1 LQFFSLCF
9 ALFTFSFLNI
19 TYMNWHLL
27 PVQEVLRVTGSTTE
41 GITDMIA
48 QTRLQEY
55 GNNELQEAKKKSP
68 VMMFLRQFADVMIL
82 VLVAAAL
89 ISGLIGDVKD
99 TIVIIAIV
107 ILNAIIGFIQE
118 YRAEKA
124 MESLKKMAAPFA
136 SVIRNRKYVSVAA
149 SQLVPGDIVL
159 LEAGNMV
166 PADLRL
172 IETNSLKIDEAS
184 LTGESHSIEKI
195 IHELQGED
203 LTVGDRVNL
212 AFKGTYVTYG
222 RGKGVV
228 VSTGMNTELGQ
239 IARMLQEKE
248 TSTPL
253 QIRMTD
259 FSKKLSVFIIL
270 LCGLLFLV
278 GYLRGEDWL
287 KMLLTALSLAVAAIP
302 EALPAVITVALA
314 FGAKRLVRN
323 NALARRLH
331 AVETLGSVTYIC
343 TDKTGTLTQNKM
355 TVMQT
360 WQPQTVSTVNLGPD
374 LLTAIM
380 LNHDV
385 KKVNDAFAG
394 DPTEIAL
401 IEFGVNKGVSIDE
414 AAEMYPRVNEIPFD
428 SDRKCMTTIHTAGNR
443 YLVITKGATESV
455 LQRCLPIANEYENVL
470 TQANAM
476 AAKGMRVIAY
486 AMKWIQQLPESIDPD
501 TIEAELECT
510 GLAAMIDPPRPE
522 VTAAIAECKTAGIQ
536 TVMIT
541 GDHPITAEVIA
552 REIGILQHTG
562 DKIITGSELNKMS
575 DDAFADEVEHI
586 RVYARVSPEQKLDIV
601 KALQKK
607 NHFVSMTG
615 DGVNDAP
622 ALKKANIGVAMGITG
637 TDVSKE
643 AAHMILL
650 DDNFATIVK
659 AVREG
664 RRIFDNIRKFIK
676 YIMTGNSAEIWS
688 IMLAPLLGL
697 PIPLLPIHILWI
709 NLVTDGF
716 PALALAAE
724 PEEKQIM
731 KRAPRKP
738 KESIFSGGVGYHIIW
753 VGFLIGM
760 LTLGTQAFE
769 IYSGNSHWQT
779 IVFTVLCLA
788 QMWHVLAIR
797 SERESLFLQ
806 GLLSNK
812 PLLGAVLLTFVL
824 QLCTIYVPSLN
835 IFFNTQPLTWDELLL
850 AIGISSIVFVAVEV
864 EKWWKRRHSQS
875 VGNDN

>member
-1 LQFFSLCF
+1 
-9 ALFTFSFLNI
+9 
-19 TYMNWHLL
+19 MNWHLL
-27 PVQEVLRVTGSTTE
+27 SVNEVLNVTGSNAN
-41 GITDMIA
+41 GITDMVA

-55 GNNELQEAKKKSP
+55 GPNELQQAKKRSP
-68 VMMFLRQFADVMIL
+68 FMMFVRQFMDVMIL

-107 ILNAIIGFIQE
+107 ILNAVIGFIQE

-136 SVIRNRKYVSVAA
+136 NVIRNKQFESIPA
-149 SQLVPGDIVL
+149 SQLVPGDVVL

-166 PADLRL
+166 PADLRI

-184 LTGESHSIEKI
+184 LTGESHNIEKI
-195 IHELQGED
+195 IYELQGED
-203 LTVGDRVNL
+203 FSIGDRVNL

-228 VSTGMNTELGQ
+228 VATGMNTELGQ

-248 TSTPL
+248 SATPL
-253 QIRMTD
+253 QVRMTD
-259 FSKKLSVFIIL
+259 FSKKLSVFILL

-302 EALPAVITVALA
+302 EALPAVITIALA
-314 FGAKRLVRN
+314 FGAKRLVQN

-355 TVMQT
+355 TVIET
-360 WQPQTVSTVNLGPD
+360 WEPSSSSFKINNSHT
-374 LLTAIM
+374 LLTGMM

-385 KKVNDAFAG
+385 KENSNAFAG

-401 IEFGVNKGVSIDE
+401 VEYGIKNGMDISTV
-414 AAEMYPRVNEIPFD
+414 AEMYPRVAEIPFD
-428 SDRKCMTTIHTAGNR
+428 SDRKLMTTIHNAGNK
-443 YLVITKGATESV
+443 YLLITKGATEAI
-455 LQRCLPIANEYENVL
+455 LQRSIETTDGIINEANN
-470 TQANAM
+470 M
-476 AAKGMRVIAY
+476 AAKGMRVIAFG
-486 AMKWIQQLPESIDPD
+486 MKWIDQLPKEFNADA
-501 TIEAELECT
+501 IETNLHCI
-510 GLAAMIDPPRPE
+510 GLTAMIDPPRPE
-522 VTAAIAECKTAGIQ
+522 VSAAIAECKTAGIQ
-536 TVMIT
+536 PVMIT

-552 REIGILQHTG
+552 REIGILHRKD

-575 DDAFADEVEHI
+575 DESFAEEVEHI

-716 PALALAAE
+716 PALALAVE

-731 KRAPRKP
+731 QRPPRHP
-738 KESIFSGGVGYHIIW
+738 KESIFSGGMGYHIIW
-753 VGFLIGM
+753 VGFLIGL

-769 IYSGNSHWQT
+769 IYTGNSHWQT

-797 SERESLFLQ
+797 SERESLFAQ
-806 GLLSNK
+806 GIFSNK
-812 PLLGAVLLTFVL
+812 LLLGAVLLTFIL
-824 QLCTIYVPSLN
+824 QMCTIYVPVLN
-835 IFFNTQPLTWDELLL
+835 TFFNTQPLTWDELLL
-850 AIGISSIVFVAVEV
+850 AIGVSSIVFIAVEI
-864 EKWWKRRHSQS
+864 EKWWKRKNR
-875 VGNDN
+875 

>member
-1 LQFFSLCF
+1 
-9 ALFTFSFLNI
+9 
-19 TYMNWHLL
+19 MNWHLV
-27 PVQEVLRVTGSTTE
+27 PVQEVLNVTGSTAT
-41 GITDMIA
+41 GITDMMA
-48 QTRLQEY
+48 QARLQEY
-55 GNNELQEAKKKSP
+55 GANELQAAKKKSP
-68 VMMFLRQFADVMIL
+68 FMMFVRQFMDVMIL

-89 ISGLIGDVKD
+89 ISSLIGDVKD

-136 SVIRNRKYVSVAA
+136 SVLRNNSLVSIPA
-149 SQLVPGDIVL
+149 SQIVPGDVVL
-159 LEAGNMV
+159 LEAGNIV

-172 IETNSLKIDEAS
+172 IETHSLKIDEAS
-184 LTGESHSIEKI
+184 LTGESQNIEKI
-195 IHELQGED
+195 IHELQGD
-203 LTVGDRVNL
+203 DVSIGDRINL
-212 AFKGTYVTYG
+212 AFKGTFVTYG

-228 VSTGMNTELGQ
+228 VATGMNTELGQ
-239 IARMLQEKE
+239 IARMLQEGE
-248 TSTPL
+248 SATPL
-253 QIRMTD
+253 QVRMTD
-259 FSKKLSVFIIL
+259 FSKKLSVFILL

-302 EALPAVITVALA
+302 EALPAVITIALA
-314 FGAKRLVRN
+314 FGAKRLAKN

-355 TVMQT
+355 TVQEIWEPAT
-360 WQPQTVSTVNLGPD
+360 
-374 LLTAIM
+374 TAFHLQNGHTLFTAMM
-380 LNHDV
+380 LNQDV
-385 KKVNDAFAG
+385 KKINDQFTG

-401 IEFGVNKGVSIDE
+401 VEYGIKNGMNTATI
-414 AAEMYPRVNEIPFD
+414 AEMFPRAGELPFD
-428 SDRKCMTTIHTAGNR
+428 SDRKLMTTIHTAGNR
-443 YLVITKGATESV
+443 YLVITKGATESLLKKCIDADEV
-455 LQRCLPIANEYENVL
+455 VITEANK
-470 TQANAM
+470 M

-486 AMKWIQQLPESIDPD
+486 GMKWIEQLPD
-501 TIEAELECT
+501 ELKEEEMEQGLFFT
-510 GLAAMIDPPRPE
+510 GLTAMIDPPRPE

-552 REIGILQHTG
+552 KEIGILHR
-562 DKIITGSELNKMS
+562 KEERIITGAELNSMS
-575 DDAFADEVEHI
+575 DEAFADEVEKI

-731 KRAPRKP
+731 QRPPRHP
-738 KESIFSGGVGYHIIW
+738 KESIFSGGMGYHILW
-753 VGFLIGM
+753 VGFLIGV
-760 LTLGTQAFE
+760 LTLCTQAFE
-769 IYSGNSHWQT
+769 IYTGNTHWQT

-797 SERESLFLQ
+797 SDRASLFTQ
-806 GLLSNK
+806 GLFSNK
-812 PLLGAVLLTFVL
+812 LLLGAVLLTFIL
-824 QLCTIYVPSLN
+824 QLCTIYVPVMN
-835 IFFNTQPLTWDELLL
+835 TFFNTQPLTWDELLL
-850 AIGISSIVFVAVEV
+850 AIGISSIVFVAVEI
-864 EKWWKRRHSQS
+864 EKWWKRRKKV
-875 VGNDN
+875 VGVAE

>member
-1 LQFFSLCF
+1 
-9 ALFTFSFLNI
+9 
-19 TYMNWHLL
+19 MNWHILSA
-27 PVQEVLRVTGSTTE
+27 PEVITVTGSSNE
-41 GITDMIA
+41 GLTDMMA
-48 QTRLQEY
+48 QTRLQEH
-55 GNNELQEAKKKSP
+55 GPNELQEAKKKSAF
-68 VMMFLRQFADVMIL
+68 MMLVRQFMDVMIV
-82 VLVAAAL
+82 VLMVAAV

-136 SVIRNRKYVSVAA
+136 SVIRNGQFTSIPA
-149 SQLVPGDIVL
+149 SQIVPGDIVV
-159 LEAGNMV
+159 LEAGNLV

-172 IETNSLKIDEAS
+172 IETNALKIDEAS

-195 IHELQGED
+195 THSLQGND
-203 LTVGDRVNL
+203 LSLGDRVNL

-228 VSTGMNTELGQ
+228 VATGMNTELGQ
-239 IARMLQEKE
+239 IARMLQEHE
-248 TSTPL
+248 TATPL
-253 QIRMTD
+253 QVRMTD
-259 FSKKLSVFIIL
+259 FSKKLSVFILL

-302 EALPAVITVALA
+302 EALPAVITIALA
-314 FGAKRLVRN
+314 FGAKRLVKN

-355 TVMQT
+355 TVLQT
-360 WQPQTVSTVNLGPD
+360 WQPSSSAFLLNSSSP
-374 LLTAIM
+374 LLTAM
-380 LNHDV
+380 LLNHDV
-385 KKVNDAFAG
+385 KKGSEGMTG

-401 IEFGVNKGVSIDE
+401 VEFGVNSGMNADRVV
-414 AAEMYPRVNEIPFD
+414 EMYPRVAELPFD
-428 SDRKCMTTIHTAGNR
+428 SDRKLMTTVHKAGER
-443 YLVITKGATESV
+443 FLVVTKGAVEAV
-455 LQRCLPIANEYENVL
+455 MQRCVETNDDVLNKAN
-470 TQANAM
+470 QM
-476 AAKGMRVIAY
+476 AAKGMRVLAY
-486 AMKWIQQLPESIDPD
+486 GMKWMDALADEGSESVYE
-501 TIEAELECT
+501 TALSCT

-536 TVMIT
+536 PVMIT

-552 REIGILQHTG
+552 REIGILQQ
-562 DKIITGSELNKMS
+562 KNEQIITGSELSKMS
-575 DDAFADEVEHI
+575 DEAFAEQVEHI

-688 IMLAPLLGL
+688 IMLAPLMGL

-731 KRAPRKP
+731 QRQPRHP
-738 KESIFSGGVGYHIIW
+738 RESIFSGGMGYHIIW
-753 VGFLIGM
+753 VGFLIGL

-769 IYSGNSHWQT
+769 IYTGNTHWQT

-797 SERESLFLQ
+797 SERESLFTQ
-806 GLLSNK
+806 GVFTNK
-812 PLLGAVLLTFVL
+812 LLLGAVLLTFVL
-824 QLCTIYVPSLN
+824 QLCTIYVPVLN
-835 IFFNTQPLTWDELLL
+835 SFFNTQPLTWDELLL
-850 AIGISSIVFVAVEV
+850 AIGISSLVFVAVEV
-864 EKWWKRRHSQS
+864 EKWLKRKK
-875 VGNDN
+875 NT

>member
-1 LQFFSLCF
+1 
-9 ALFTFSFLNI
+9 
-19 TYMNWHLL
+19 
-27 PVQEVLRVTGSTTE
+27 
-41 GITDMIA
+41 
-48 QTRLQEY
+48 
-55 GNNELQEAKKKSP
+55 
-68 VMMFLRQFADVMIL
+68 MMFVRQFMDVMIL

-107 ILNAIIGFIQE
+107 ILNAVIGFIQE

-136 SVIRNRKYVSVAA
+136 NVIRNKQFISIPATE
-149 SQLVPGDIVL
+149 LVPGDIVL

-166 PADLRL
+166 PADLRI

-184 LTGESHSIEKI
+184 LTGESHNIEKI
-195 IHELQGED
+195 IHVLQGED
-203 LTVGDRVNL
+203 VSIGDRVNL

-228 VSTGMNTELGQ
+228 VATGMNTELGQ

-248 TSTPL
+248 SATPL
-253 QIRMTD
+253 QVRMTD
-259 FSKKLSVFIIL
+259 FSKKLSVFILL

-302 EALPAVITVALA
+302 EALPAVITIALA

-355 TVMQT
+355 TVIET
-360 WQPQTVSTVNLGPD
+360 WEPSSSSFKIHNGHT
-374 LLTAIM
+374 LLTGMM

-385 KKVNDAFAG
+385 KENSDTFTG
-394 DPTEIAL
+394 DPTEIAMVEYG
-401 IEFGVNKGVSIDE
+401 IKNGMDISTV
-414 AAEMYPRVNEIPFD
+414 AEMYPRVAEIPFD
-428 SDRKCMTTIHTAGNR
+428 SDRKLMTTIHNAGNK
-443 YLVITKGATESV
+443 YLLITKGATEAI
-455 LQRCLPIANEYENVL
+455 LQRSIETTDGIINEANK
-470 TQANAM
+470 M
-476 AAKGMRVIAY
+476 AAKGMRVIAFG
-486 AMKWIQQLPESIDPD
+486 MKWIDKLPEEVDER
-501 TIEAELECT
+501 IEAELQCT

-522 VTAAIAECKTAGIQ
+522 VSAAIAECKTAGIQ
-536 TVMIT
+536 PVMIT

-552 REIGILQHTG
+552 REIGILHRKD

-575 DDAFADEVEHI
+575 DESFAEEVEHI

-607 NHFVSMTG
+607 HHFVSMTG

-731 KRAPRKP
+731 QRPPRHP
-738 KESIFSGGVGYHIIW
+738 KESIFSGGMGYHIIW
-753 VGFLIGM
+753 VGFLIGL

-769 IYSGNSHWQT
+769 IYTGNTHWQT

-797 SERESLFLQ
+797 SDRESLFSQ
-806 GLLSNK
+806 GIFTNKLL
-812 PLLGAVLLTFVL
+812 LAAVLLTFLL
-824 QLCTIYVPSLN
+824 QLCTIYVPVLN
-835 IFFNTQPLTWDELLL
+835 TFFNTQPLTWDELLL
-850 AIGISSIVFVAVEV
+850 AIGVSSVVFVAVEV
-864 EKWWKRRHSQS
+864 EKWWKRRKK
-875 VGNDN
+875 

>member
-1 LQFFSLCF
+1 
-9 ALFTFSFLNI
+9 
-19 TYMNWHLL
+19 MNWHLL
-27 PVQEVLRVTGSTTE
+27 SVNEVLNVTGSNAN
-41 GITDMIA
+41 GITDMVA

-55 GNNELQEAKKKSP
+55 GPNELQQAKKRSP
-68 VMMFLRQFADVMIL
+68 FMMFVRQFMDVMIL

-107 ILNAIIGFIQE
+107 ILNAVIGFIQE

-136 SVIRNRKYVSVAA
+136 NVIRNKQFESIPA
-149 SQLVPGDIVL
+149 SQLVPGDVVL

-166 PADLRL
+166 PADLRI

-184 LTGESHSIEKI
+184 LTGESHNIEKI

-203 LTVGDRVNL
+203 FSIGDRVNL

-228 VSTGMNTELGQ
+228 VATGMNTELGQ

-248 TSTPL
+248 SATPL
-253 QIRMTD
+253 QVRMTD
-259 FSKKLSVFIIL
+259 FSKKLSVFILL

-302 EALPAVITVALA
+302 EALPAVITIALA
-314 FGAKRLVRN
+314 FGAKRLVQN

-355 TVMQT
+355 TVIET
-360 WQPQTVSTVNLGPD
+360 WEPSSSSFKINNGHT
-374 LLTAIM
+374 LLTGMM

-385 KKVNDAFAG
+385 KENSNAFAG

-401 IEFGVNKGVSIDE
+401 VEYGIKNGMDISTV
-414 AAEMYPRVNEIPFD
+414 AEMYPRVAEIPFD
-428 SDRKCMTTIHTAGNR
+428 SDRKLMTTIHNAGNK
-443 YLVITKGATESV
+443 YLLITKGATEAI
-455 LQRCLPIANEYENVL
+455 LQRSIETTDGIINEANK
-470 TQANAM
+470 M
-476 AAKGMRVIAY
+476 AAKGMRVIAFG
-486 AMKWIQQLPESIDPD
+486 MKWIDQLPNEFNADV
-501 TIEAELECT
+501 IETDLHCI
-510 GLAAMIDPPRPE
+510 GLTAMIDPPRPE
-522 VTAAIAECKTAGIQ
+522 VSAAIAECKTAGIQ
-536 TVMIT
+536 PVMIT

-552 REIGILQHTG
+552 REIGILHRKD

-575 DDAFADEVEHI
+575 DESFAEEVEHI

-716 PALALAAE
+716 PALALAVE

-731 KRAPRKP
+731 QRPPRHP
-738 KESIFSGGVGYHIIW
+738 KESIFSGGMGYHIIW
-753 VGFLIGM
+753 VGFLIGL

-769 IYSGNSHWQT
+769 IYTGNSHWQT

-797 SERESLFLQ
+797 SERESLFAQ
-806 GLLSNK
+806 GIFSNK
-812 PLLGAVLLTFVL
+812 LLLGAVLLTFIL
-824 QLCTIYVPSLN
+824 QMCTIYVPVLN
-835 IFFNTQPLTWDELLL
+835 TFFNTQPLTWDELLL
-850 AIGISSIVFVAVEV
+850 AIGVSSIVFIAVEI
-864 EKWWKRRHSQS
+864 EKWWKRKNR
-875 VGNDN
+875 

>member
-1 LQFFSLCF
+1 
-9 ALFTFSFLNI
+9 
-19 TYMNWHLL
+19 MNWHLL
-27 PVQEVLRVTGSTTE
+27 SVNEVLNVTGSNE
-41 GITDMIA
+41 HGITDMVA

-55 GNNELQEAKKKSP
+55 GPNELQQAKRRSP
-68 VMMFLRQFADVMIL
+68 FMMFVRQFMDVMIL

-99 TIVIIAIV
+99 TVVIISIV

-136 SVIRNRKYVSVAA
+136 NVMRNKQFVSIPAVE
-149 SQLVPGDIVL
+149 LVPGDVVL

-166 PADLRL
+166 PADLRI

-184 LTGESHSIEKI
+184 LTGESHNIEKI

-203 LTVGDRVNL
+203 FSIGDRVNL

-228 VSTGMNTELGQ
+228 VATGMNTELGQ

-248 TSTPL
+248 SATPL
-253 QIRMTD
+253 QVRMTD
-259 FSKKLSVFIIL
+259 FSKKLSVFILL

-302 EALPAVITVALA
+302 EALPAVITIALA

-355 TVMQT
+355 TVIGT
-360 WQPQTVSTVNLGPD
+360 WEPSSFSFKINNGHTLFTGM
-374 LLTAIM
+374 M

-385 KKVNDAFAG
+385 KVNNDVFAG

-401 IEFGVNKGVSIDE
+401 VEYGIKKGMDVS
-414 AAEMYPRVNEIPFD
+414 AVAEMYPRVAEIPFD
-428 SDRKCMTTIHTAGNR
+428 SDRKLMTTIHSAGNK
-443 YLVITKGATESV
+443 YLMITKGATEAI
-455 LQRCLPIANEYENVL
+455 LQRSINAADHIIDEANK
-470 TQANAM
+470 M
-476 AAKGMRVIAY
+476 ATKGMRVIAFG
-486 AMKWIQQLPESIDPD
+486 MKWISELPKEVDE
-501 TIEAELECT
+501 TIEAELQCT

-522 VTAAIAECKTAGIQ
+522 VSAAIAECKTAGIQ

-541 GDHPITAEVIA
+541 GDHPLTAEVIA
-552 REIGILQHTG
+552 REIGILHRKD

-575 DDAFADEVEHI
+575 DESFAEEVEHI

-731 KRAPRKP
+731 QRPPRHP
-738 KESIFSGGVGYHIIW
+738 KESIFSGGMGYHIIW
-753 VGFLIGM
+753 VGFLIGL

-769 IYSGNSHWQT
+769 IYTGNSHWQT

-797 SERESLFLQ
+797 SDRESLFAQ
-806 GLLSNK
+806 GIFSNK
-812 PLLGAVLLTFVL
+812 LLLGAVLLTFIL
-824 QLCTIYVPSLN
+824 QMCTIYVPVLN
-835 IFFNTQPLTWDELLL
+835 TFFNTQPLTWDELLL
-850 AIGISSIVFVAVEV
+850 AIGVSSIVFIAVEV
-864 EKWWKRRHSQS
+864 EKWWKRR
-875 VGNDN
+875 NR

>member
-1 LQFFSLCF
+1 
-9 ALFTFSFLNI
+9 
-19 TYMNWHLL
+19 MNWHLL
-27 PVQEVLRVTGSTTE
+27 PVQEVLNVTGSTAT
-41 GITDMIA
+41 GITDMMA

-55 GNNELQEAKKKSP
+55 GANELQAAKKKSP
-68 VMMFLRQFADVMIL
+68 FMMFVRQFMDVMIL

-89 ISGLIGDVKD
+89 ISSLIGDVKD

-136 SVIRNRKYVSVAA
+136 SVLRNNSLVSIPA
-149 SQLVPGDIVL
+149 SQIVPGDVVL
-159 LEAGNMV
+159 LEAGNIV

-172 IETNSLKIDEAS
+172 IETHSLKIDEAS
-184 LTGESHSIEKI
+184 LTGESQNIEKI
-195 IHELQGED
+195 IHELQGD
-203 LTVGDRVNL
+203 DVSIGDRINL
-212 AFKGTYVTYG
+212 AFKGTFVTYG

-228 VSTGMNTELGQ
+228 VATGMNTELGQ
-239 IARMLQEKE
+239 IARMLQEGE
-248 TSTPL
+248 SATPL
-253 QIRMTD
+253 QVRMTD
-259 FSKKLSVFIIL
+259 FSKKLSVFILL

-302 EALPAVITVALA
+302 EALPAVITIALA
-314 FGAKRLVRN
+314 FGAKRLAKN

-355 TVMQT
+355 TVQEIWEPAT
-360 WQPQTVSTVNLGPD
+360 
-374 LLTAIM
+374 TAFHLQNGHTLFTAMM
-380 LNHDV
+380 LNQDV
-385 KKVNDAFAG
+385 KKINDQFTG

-401 IEFGVNKGVSIDE
+401 VEYGIKNGMNTATI
-414 AAEMYPRVNEIPFD
+414 AEMFPRAGELPFD
-428 SDRKCMTTIHTAGNR
+428 SDRKLMTTIHTAGNR
-443 YLVITKGATESV
+443 YLVITKGATESLLKKCIDADEV
-455 LQRCLPIANEYENVL
+455 VITEANK
-470 TQANAM
+470 M

-486 AMKWIQQLPESIDPD
+486 GMKWIEQLPD
-501 TIEAELECT
+501 ELKEEEMEQGLFFT
-510 GLAAMIDPPRPE
+510 GLTAMIDPPRPE

-552 REIGILQHTG
+552 KEIGILHR
-562 DKIITGSELNKMS
+562 KEERIITGAELNSMS
-575 DDAFADEVEHI
+575 DEAFADEVEKI

-731 KRAPRKP
+731 ERPPRAP
-738 KESIFSGGVGYHIIW
+738 KESIFSGGMGYHILW
-753 VGFLIGM
+753 VGFLIGV
-760 LTLGTQAFE
+760 LTLCTQAFE
-769 IYSGNSHWQT
+769 IYTGNTHWQT

-797 SERESLFLQ
+797 SDRASLFTQ
-806 GLLSNK
+806 GLFSNK
-812 PLLGAVLLTFVL
+812 LLLGAVLLTFIL
-824 QLCTIYVPSLN
+824 QLCTIYVPVMN
-835 IFFNTQPLTWDELLL
+835 TFFNTQPLTWDELLL
-850 AIGISSIVFVAVEV
+850 AIGISSIVFVAVEI
-864 EKWWKRRHSQS
+864 EKWWKRRKKV
-875 VGNDN
+875 VGVAE

>member
-1 LQFFSLCF
+1 
-9 ALFTFSFLNI
+9 
-19 TYMNWHLL
+19 MNWHLL
-27 PVQEVLRVTGSTTE
+27 SATEVLHVTGSNET
-41 GITDMIA
+41 GITDLVA
-48 QTRLQEY
+48 KTRLQEY
-55 GNNELQEAKKKSP
+55 GPNELQQAKKRSTL
-68 VMMFLRQFADVMIL
+68 MMFLRQFMDVMIL

-99 TIVIIAIV
+99 TVVIIAIV
-107 ILNAIIGFIQE
+107 VLNAIIGFIQE

-136 SVIRNRKYVSVAA
+136 GVLRNEQYVSIPAA
-149 SQLVPGDIVL
+149 ELVPGDVVL

-166 PADLRL
+166 PADLRI

-184 LTGESHSIEKI
+184 LTGESHTIEKI
-195 IHELQGED
+195 TLQLHGD
-203 LTVGDRVNL
+203 DVSIGDRINL

-228 VSTGMNTELGQ
+228 VATGMNTELGQ

-248 TSTPL
+248 SATPL
-253 QIRMTD
+253 QVRMTD
-259 FSKKLSVFIIL
+259 FSKKLSVFILL
-270 LCGLLFLV
+270 LCGLLFMV
-278 GYLRGEDWL
+278 GYLRGEEWL

-302 EALPAVITVALA
+302 EALPAVITIALA

-355 TVMQT
+355 TVVEVWEPPAFVFNINNHQT
-360 WQPQTVSTVNLGPD
+360 
-374 LLTAIM
+374 LLTGLM

-385 KKVNDAFAG
+385 KHNGDVITG

-401 IEFGVNKGVSIDE
+401 VEYGIANGIDHT
-414 AAEMYPRVNEIPFD
+414 AVDAMYPRVAEIPFD
-428 SDRKCMTTIHTAGNR
+428 SDRKLMSTIHRTESK
-443 YLVITKGATESV
+443 YLVVTKGATEAL
-455 LQRCLPIANEYENVL
+455 LQRCSAATEGVKEE
-470 TQANAM
+470 ADKM
-476 AAKGMRVIAY
+476 AAKGMRVIAFG
-486 AMKWIQQLPESIDPD
+486 MKWMDQLPQEMNADA
-501 TIEAELECT
+501 IETELHCV
-510 GLAAMIDPPRPE
+510 GLTAMIDPPRPE
-522 VTAAIAECKTAGIQ
+522 VTAAIAECKSAGIQ

-541 GDHPITAEVIA
+541 GDHPITASVIA
-552 REIGILQHTG
+552 TEIGILHKKD

-575 DDAFADEVEHI
+575 DESFAEEVEKI

-607 NHFVSMTG
+607 HHFVSMTG

-643 AAHMILL
+643 SAHMILL

-731 KRAPRKP
+731 QRPPRQP
-738 KESIFSGGVGYHIIW
+738 KESIFSGGMGYHIIW
-753 VGFLIGM
+753 VGFLIGL

-769 IYSGNSHWQT
+769 IYTGNSHWQT

-797 SERESLFLQ
+797 SDRESLFAQ
-806 GLLSNK
+806 GIFSNK
-812 PLLGAVLLTFVL
+812 LLLGAVLLTFVL
-824 QLCTIYVPSLN
+824 QLCTIYVPVLN
-835 IFFNTQPLTWDELLL
+835 TFFNTQPLTWDELLL
-850 AIGISSIVFVAVEV
+850 AIGISSIVFIAVEV
-864 EKWWKRRHSQS
+864 EKWWKRR
-875 VGNDN
+875 NR

>member
-1 LQFFSLCF
+1 
-9 ALFTFSFLNI
+9 
-19 TYMNWHLL
+19 MNWHLL
-27 PVQEVLRVTGSTTE
+27 PANEVLSLTGSTFS
-41 GITDMIA
+41 GLTDMTA
-48 QTRLQEY
+48 ASRLIEY
-55 GNNELQEAKKKSP
+55 GPNELQEAKKKSP
-68 VMMFLRQFADVMIL
+68 LMMFLRQFIDVMIL
-82 VLVAAAL
+82 VLVAAAV

-136 SVIRNRKYVSVAA
+136 SVIRNGQFTSIPAA
-149 SQLVPGDIVL
+149 QIVPGDIVV
-159 LEAGNMV
+159 LEAGNLV

-172 IETNSLKIDEAS
+172 IETNALKIDEAS
-184 LTGESHSIEKI
+184 LTGESHSIEKL
-195 IHELQGED
+195 IHPLHGND
-203 LTVGDRVNL
+203 LSLGDRVNL

-228 VSTGMNTELGQ
+228 VATGMNTELGQ
-239 IARMLQEKE
+239 IARMLQEHE
-248 TSTPL
+248 TATPL
-253 QIRMTD
+253 QVRMTD
-259 FSKKLSVFIIL
+259 FSKKLSVFILL

-302 EALPAVITVALA
+302 EALPAVITIALA
-314 FGAKRLVRN
+314 FGAKRLVKN

-355 TVMQT
+355 TVLQT
-360 WQPQTVSTVNLGPD
+360 WQPASTAFSLNNGSP
-374 LLTAIM
+374 LLTAM
-380 LNHDV
+380 LLNNDV
-385 KKVNDAFAG
+385 KKGTEGMTG

-401 IEFGVNKGVSIDE
+401 VEFGVNNGMNVNTV
-414 AAEMYPRVNEIPFD
+414 AEMYPRVAELPFD
-428 SDRKCMTTIHTAGNR
+428 SDRKLMTTVHKAGER
-443 YLVITKGATESV
+443 FLVITKGAVEAV
-455 LQRCLPIANEYENVL
+455 VQRCVEKNDDALNEAN
-470 TQANAM
+470 QM
-476 AAKGMRVIAY
+476 AAKGMRVLAY
-486 AMKWIQQLPESIDPD
+486 GMKWIETLPDGG
-501 TIEAELECT
+501 AETVYENELYCT
-510 GLAAMIDPPRPE
+510 GLAAMIDPPRAE
-522 VTAAIAECKTAGIQ
+522 VKAAIAECKTAGIQ
-536 TVMIT
+536 PVMIT

-552 REIGILQHTG
+552 REIGILHQKTEQ
-562 DKIITGSELNKMS
+562 IITGSELSKMS
-575 DDAFADEVEHI
+575 DEAFAEQVEHI

-688 IMLAPLLGL
+688 IMLAPLMGL

-731 KRAPRKP
+731 QRPPRHP
-738 KESIFSGGVGYHIIW
+738 KESIFSGGMGYHIIW
-753 VGFLIGM
+753 VGFLIGL

-769 IYSGNSHWQT
+769 IYNGNTHWQT

-797 SERESLFLQ
+797 SERESLFTQ
-806 GLLSNK
+806 GVFSNK
-812 PLLGAVLLTFVL
+812 LLLGAVLLTFVL
-824 QLCTIYVPSLN
+824 QLCTIYVPVLN
-835 IFFNTQPLTWDELLL
+835 TFFNTQPLTWDELLL
-850 AIGISSIVFVAVEV
+850 AIGISSLVFVAVEV
-864 EKWWKRRHSQS
+864 EKWLKRRKKT
-875 VGNDN
+875 

>member
-1 LQFFSLCF
+1 
-9 ALFTFSFLNI
+9 
-19 TYMNWHLL
+19 MNWHLL
-27 PVQEVLRVTGSTTE
+27 PVQEVLNVTGSSAT
-41 GITDMIA
+41 GITDMMA
-48 QTRLQEY
+48 QTLLQEY
-55 GNNELQEAKKKSP
+55 GANELQAAKKKSP
-68 VMMFLRQFADVMIL
+68 LMMFVRQFMDVMIL

-89 ISGLIGDVKD
+89 ISSLIGDVKD

-136 SVIRNRKYVSVAA
+136 SVLRNKEFLSIPA
-149 SQLVPGDIVL
+149 SQIVPGDVVL
-159 LEAGNMV
+159 LEAGNIV

-172 IETNSLKIDEAS
+172 LETHSLKIDEAS
-184 LTGESHSIEKI
+184 LTGESQNIEKI
-195 IHELQGED
+195 IHELHGED
-203 LTVGDRVNL
+203 VSIGDRINL
-212 AFKGTYVTYG
+212 AFKGTFVTYG

-228 VSTGMNTELGQ
+228 VATGMNTELGQ
-239 IARMLQEKE
+239 IARMLQEGE
-248 TSTPL
+248 SATPL
-253 QIRMTD
+253 QVRMTD
-259 FSKKLSVFIIL
+259 FSKKLSVFILL
-270 LCGLLFLV
+270 LCALLFLV

-302 EALPAVITVALA
+302 EALPAVITIALA
-314 FGAKRLVRN
+314 FGAKRLAKN

-355 TVMQT
+355 TVQEIWEPAT
-360 WQPQTVSTVNLGPD
+360 STFKIQNGHTLF
-374 LLTAIM
+374 TAMM

-385 KKVNDAFAG
+385 KQSNNEFTG

-401 IEFGVNKGVSIDE
+401 VEYGIKNGMNTSAI
-414 AAEMYPRVNEIPFD
+414 AEMFPRAGELPFD
-428 SDRKCMTTIHTAGNR
+428 SDRKLMTTIHTAGNR
-443 YLVITKGATESV
+443 FLVITKGATESV
-455 LQRCLPIANEYENVL
+455 LQRSISADKEILNEANK
-470 TQANAM
+470 M
-476 AAKGMRVIAY
+476 AAKGMRVIAFG
-486 AMKWIQQLPESIDPD
+486 MKWIEQLPNELKDD
-501 TIEAELECT
+501 EIEKELYCI
-510 GLAAMIDPPRPE
+510 GLTAMIDPPRPE

-552 REIGILQHTG
+552 KEIGILHRKD
-562 DKIITGSELNKMS
+562 DKVITGAELNNMS
-575 DDAFADEVEHI
+575 DEAFADEVETI

-731 KRAPRKP
+731 QRPPRHP
-738 KESIFSGGVGYHIIW
+738 KESIFSGGMGYHILW
-753 VGFLIGM
+753 VGFLIGV

-769 IYSGNSHWQT
+769 IYKGNTHWQT

-797 SERESLFLQ
+797 SDRASLFTQ

-812 PLLGAVLLTFVL
+812 LLLGAVLLTFIL
-824 QLCTIYVPSLN
+824 QLCTIYVPVMN
-835 IFFNTQPLTWDELLL
+835 KFFNTQPLTWDELLL
-850 AIGISSIVFVAVEV
+850 AIGISSIVFVAVEM
-864 EKWWKRRHSQS
+864 EKWWKRKKN
-875 VGNDN
+875 VVDADD

>member
-1 LQFFSLCF
+1 
-9 ALFTFSFLNI
+9 
-19 TYMNWHLL
+19 MNWHLL
-27 PVQEVLRVTGSTTE
+27 PAHEVIHLTGSNVN
-41 GITDMIA
+41 GLTDMA
-48 QTRLQEY
+48 AAARLQEY
-55 GNNELQEAKKKSP
+55 GPNELQEAKKKSP
-68 VMMFLRQFADVMIL
+68 LMMFVRQFLDVMIL
-82 VLVAAAL
+82 VLVAAAV

-124 MESLKKMAAPFA
+124 LESLKKMAAPFA
-136 SVIRNRKYVSVAA
+136 SVLRNGKFISVPA
-149 SQLVPGDIVL
+149 SQLVPGDVVL
-159 LEAGNMV
+159 LEAGNMI

-172 IETNSLKIDEAS
+172 TESNSLKIDEAS

-195 IHELQGED
+195 THELHGEE
-203 LTVGDRVNL
+203 LPVGDRLNL
-212 AFKGTYVTYG
+212 AFKGTSVTYG
-222 RGKGVV
+222 RGKGIVV
-228 VSTGMNTELGQ
+228 ATGMNTELGQ

-248 TSTPL
+248 SATPL
-253 QIRMTD
+253 QVRMTD
-259 FSKKLSVFIIL
+259 FSKKLSLFILL

-302 EALPAVITVALA
+302 EALPAVITIALA
-314 FGAKRLVRN
+314 FGAKRLVLN

-360 WQPQTVSTVNLGPD
+360 WQPDDKKMEIDDKDTLIAAM
-374 LLTAIM
+374 L

-385 KKVNDAFAG
+385 KQSEGKLTG

-401 IEFGVNKGVSIDE
+401 VEFALKQGMNAALLAE
-414 AAEMYPRVNEIPFD
+414 AYPRVDELPFD
-428 SDRKCMTTIHTAGNR
+428 SDRKCMTTIHAADNR
-443 YLVITKGATESV
+443 FLVITKGATESI
-455 LQRCLPIANEYENVL
+455 LQRCKQDLYDVDEVL
-470 TQANAM
+470 TQSNAM
-476 AAKGMRVIAY
+476 ARQGMRVLAY
-486 AMKWIQQLPESIDPD
+486 GMKWMNNLPEVLDEKI
-501 TIEAELECT
+501 IESELQCT

-522 VTAAIAECKTAGIQ
+522 VKAAIAECKTAGIQ
-536 TVMIT
+536 PVMIT
-541 GDHPITAEVIA
+541 GDHPVTAEVIA
-552 REIGILQHTG
+552 KEIGILQHRD
-562 DKIITGSELNKMS
+562 DKIITGVELNKLS
-575 DDAFADEVEHI
+575 DEEFSNEVERI

-607 NHFVSMTG
+607 EHFVSMTG

-643 AAHMILL
+643 ASHMILL

-688 IMLAPLLGL
+688 IMLAPLVGL

-731 KRAPRKP
+731 NRPPRQS
-738 KESIFSGGVGYHIIW
+738 KESIFSGGMGYHILW
-753 VGFLIGM
+753 VGFLIGL

-769 IYSGNSHWQT
+769 IYTGNTHWQT
-779 IVFTVLCLA
+779 IVFTVLCFA

-797 SERESLFLQ
+797 SERESLFAQ
-806 GLLSNK
+806 GIFTNK
-812 PLLGAVLLTFVL
+812 VLLGAVLLTFVL
-824 QLCTIYVPSLN
+824 QLCTIYIPVLN
-835 IFFNTQPLTWDELLL
+835 TFFNTQPLTWDELLL
-850 AIGISSIVFVAVEV
+850 AIGISSIVFVAVEA
-864 EKWWKRRHSQS
+864 EKWWKRRKLP
-875 VGNDN
+875 G

>member
-1 LQFFSLCF
+1 
-9 ALFTFSFLNI
+9 
-19 TYMNWHLL
+19 MNWHLL
-27 PVQEVLRVTGSTTE
+27 PEHEVLSLTGSNNSGLNTMT
-41 GITDMIA
+41 A
-48 QTRLQEY
+48 ASRLEEY
-55 GNNELQEAKKKSP
+55 GPNELQETKKKSP
-68 VMMFLRQFADVMIL
+68 LMMFLRQFMDVMIL
-82 VLVAAAL
+82 VLVAAAV
-89 ISGLIGDVKD
+89 ISGLIGDLKD

-107 ILNAIIGFIQE
+107 VINAIIGFIQE

-136 SVIRNRKYVSVAA
+136 NVIRNNNYISIPA
-149 SQLVPGDIVL
+149 SQLVPGDIVV

-166 PADLRL
+166 PADVRL
-172 IETNSLKIDEAS
+172 IESNSLKIDEAS

-195 IHELQGED
+195 IDELHGD
-203 LTVGDRVNL
+203 DMPVGDRVNL

-228 VSTGMNTELGQ
+228 VATGMNTELGQ

-248 TSTPL
+248 SATPL
-253 QIRMTD
+253 QVRMTD
-259 FSKKLSVFIIL
+259 FSKKLSVFILL

-302 EALPAVITVALA
+302 EALPAVITIALA
-314 FGAKRLVRN
+314 FGAKRLVMN

-355 TVMQT
+355 TVMEVWEPSQAST
-360 WQPQTVSTVNLGPD
+360 SINSNNSLLNAMLLNQDVKQTVDGFT
-374 LLTAIM
+374 
-380 LNHDV
+380 
-385 KKVNDAFAG
+385 G

-401 IEFGVNKGVSIDE
+401 VEYAVKQGLN
-414 AAEMYPRVNEIPFD
+414 AEQLTTQLPRASEIPFD
-428 SDRKCMTTIHTAGNR
+428 SDRKCMTTIHPHNNKF
-443 YLVITKGATESV
+443 LVVTKGAVESV
-455 LQRCLPIANEYENVL
+455 LQRCEEGTDGADITVQSTLFAK
-470 TQANAM
+470 
-476 AAKGMRVIAY
+476 KGMRVIAY
-486 AMKWIQQLPESIDPD
+486 GIRWIDELPKDLNAER
-501 TIEAELECT
+501 IETELQFT

-522 VTAAIAECKTAGIQ
+522 VKQAIDECKTAGIKP
-536 TVMIT
+536 VMIT

-552 REIGILQHTG
+552 REIGILHHKDDLIVTG
-562 DKIITGSELNKMS
+562 VELNKMS
-575 DDAFADEVEHI
+575 DEDFADEVERI

-607 NHFVSMTG
+607 NQFVSMTG

-643 AAHMILL
+643 ASHMILL

-731 KRAPRKP
+731 QRPPRKP
-738 KESIFSGGVGYHIIW
+738 DESIFSGGMGFHILW
-753 VGFLIGM
+753 VGFLIGL

-769 IYSGNSHWQT
+769 IYTGNSHWQT
-779 IVFTVLCLA
+779 IVFTVLCLS

-797 SERESLFLQ
+797 SERESLFTQ
-806 GLLSNK
+806 GIFTNK
-812 PLLGAVLLTFVL
+812 LLLGAVLLTFVL
-824 QLCTIYVPSLN
+824 QLCTIYVPVLN
-835 IFFNTQPLTWDELLL
+835 TFFNTQPLTWDELLL
-850 AIGISSIVFVAVEV
+850 AIGISSVVFIAVEV
-864 EKWWKRRHSQS
+864 EKWWKRKHSS
-875 VGNDN
+875 I